1 MELIQTVRKA
11 LALLAEGG
19 SQTPWFQPDG
29 SQVVYGSPG
38 WVLAMQNAGY
48 AYIANAGAQSTP
60 ITFAGAFDAT
70 APDAYFYVPNGVTI
84 LPYEIEV
91 IYEAVGTESTMEI
104 MALASPEGDS
114 SATGTAATV
123 ANKRVGHSNDH
134 GLTVTGAIDAAGI
147 TDPNVT
153 GAFTFWRKQ
162 RPLTDTVA
170 TGEND
175 RNELNWRYSYKDD
188 GPPPLIIGSAAGTL
202 GSAAAGASLSV
213 YAASQAGTG
222 FIICEALVFPPTVA
236 ELLFGAT
243 P

>member
-91 IYEAVGTESTMEI
+91 IYEAVGTESTMEPI
-104 MALASPEGDS
+104 ALASPIGDS
-114 SATGTAATV
+114 TAAVTGGALV
-123 ANKRVGHSNDH
+123 TPRNQKIGSPLTS
-134 GLTVTGAIDAAGI
+134 GLTVSGGVDASGI
-147 TDPNVT
+147 TTPV
-153 GAFTFWRKQ
+153 GAGAYDFWKNQ

-175 RNELNWRYSYKDD
+175 RHELVFRWNGITS
-188 GPPPLIIGSAAGTL
+188 GMPIIQGQVSTGSCLAI
-202 GSAAAGASLSV
+202 

-222 FIICEALVFPPTVA
+222 FITVKWLEFATTEAVKM
-236 ELLFGAT
+236 FGAVGS
-243 P
+243 